1 MFVETYFTFITGLR
15 VVEGD
20 CAWSDDYENSS
31 SQMGFIAQA
40 FDDSGFRMT
49 RIGAGSAAHRPRRIL
64 IGAPGQEFPS
74 SQDEGDVDMGESPAG
89 DRNRN
94 PLQQSMDMIFGD
106 LWHF

>member
-1 MFVETYFTFITGLR
+1 
-15 VVEGD
+15 
-20 CAWSDDYENSS
+20 
-31 SQMGFIAQA
+31 MGFIAQA
-40 FDDSGFRMT
+40 FNNNSLRMT
-49 RIGAGSAAHRPRRIL
+49 RIGAGSAAHRSGTIL

-74 SQDEGDVDMGESPAG
+74 SQDEGDVDIGESPAG